1 MKTAIS
7 VPDEIFERASR
18 QASALGMSRSELFA
32 RAAERYLDEL
42 DAESLT
48 GQIDDALKRMG
59 GGPDESA
66 TDAVTVG
73 HTVLSDM
80 DDEW

>member
-7 VPDEIFERASR
+7 VPDDTFRRVENRA
-18 QASALGMSRSELFA
+18 AALNMNRSEFFA

-42 DAESLT
+42 DAATLT
-48 GQIDDALKRMG
+48 DEINAALDRG
-59 GGPDESA
+59 ER
-66 TDAVTVG
+66 TDTAAAAGLARLHDLTV
-73 HTVLSDM
+73 

>member
-7 VPDEIFERASR
+7 VPDRTFTRATHR
-18 QASALGMSRSELFA
+18 AEDLGMSRSEFFA

-42 DAESLT
+42 DTESLT
-48 GQIDDALKRMG
+48 GQIDAALERLD
-59 GGPDESA
+59 PADQAA

-73 HTVLSDM
+73 HRVLDAA
-80 DDEW
+80 EW